1 MSSELERDDE
11 HATFVLKPNPVPD
24 WRQVKVFYALVGG
37 TSLLV
42 GGSFA
47 VMGLWPI
54 LPFAGVEVLLLGWA
68 LYQTA
73 RKAQIQEVVQVR
85 RDVIEI
91 ARGRCSAEQS
101 WCLRSAWARVHLVRP
116 RHRNYPSRLL
126 ITAGKERVEIGRF
139 LLEHERQTLARELRV
154 AVAAVVP

>member
-47 VMGLWPI
+47 VMGMWP
-54 LPFAGVEVLLLGWA
+54 
-68 LYQTA
+68 
-73 RKAQIQEVVQVR
+73 
-85 RDVIEI
+85 
-91 ARGRCSAEQS
+91 S
-101 WCLRSAWARVHLVRP
+101 SAWARVHLVRP